1 LEYIFKI
8 KMSFLDMFYEFWAVK
23 LRVMTNQVT
32 NITRK
37 RGRPPG
43 PNSRAGD
50 GKNQSLIRALTLL
63 ERLSETPTGLNLTDL
78 SYQLGMPAATV
89 HRLLSTFEELDFVE
103 QDAEQGLWFV
113 GIKAF
118 TVGNAFLSRRDLV
131 ASARPHMHA
140 LVEQCGETVNLGVID
155 DGEVVFIS
163 QVESREVM
171 RMIVR
176 LGSRSP
182 IHASGVGKAL
192 LANMPEQR
200 VANILQRRGLAHYTD
215 HTIDNP
221 TQLREE
227 LEQVRQLGYALDDEE
242 HAVGLRC
249 VASAIFDE
257 NGQALAAI
265 SLSGPK
271 ARIVDNRLSELGNA
285 VRQTADEITQALG
298 GYRPA

>member
-1 LEYIFKI
+1 
-8 KMSFLDMFYEFWAVK
+8 
-23 LRVMTNQVT
+23 MTNPVT
-32 NITRK
+32 AITRK

-50 GKNQSLIRALTLL
+50 GRNQSLIRALNLL
-63 ERLSETPTGLNLTDL
+63 QRLSETPTGLNLTDL
-78 SYQLGMPAATV
+78 SYQLGMPTATV
-89 HRLLSTFEELDFVE
+89 HRLLSTFEELNFVE
-103 QDAEQGLWFV
+103 QDTDQGLWFV
-113 GIKAF
+113 GLKAF
-118 TVGNAFLSRRDLV
+118 TVGNAFLSRRDFV
-131 ASARPHMHA
+131 ASARPHMHS

-155 DGEVVFIS
+155 NGEAVFIG

-192 LANMPEQR
+192 LAHLPEQQLAR
-200 VANILQRRGLAHYTD
+200 ILQQRGLTRYTERS
-215 HTIDNP
+215 IDNP
-221 TQLREE
+221 AQLREE
-227 LEQVRQLGYALDDEE
+227 LERVRQLGYALDDEE

-249 VASAIFDE
+249 VAAAIFDQ

-271 ARIVDNRLSELGNA
+271 ARITDKRLDELGVA

-298 GYRPA
+298 GHRPY

>member
-1 LEYIFKI
+1 
-8 KMSFLDMFYEFWAVK
+8 MSFLDMFD
-23 LRVMTNQVT
+23 LNHTGRLCVMTNSVA

-43 PNSRAGD
+43 PNNRAGD
-50 GKNQSLIRALTLL
+50 GKNQSLTRALTLL
-63 ERLSETPTGLNLTDL
+63 ERLSETPAGLNLTDL

-89 HRLLSTFEELDFVE
+89 HRLLSTFEEFDFVE
-103 QDAEQGLWFV
+103 QDSEQGLWFV
-113 GIKAF
+113 GLKAF
-118 TVGNAFLSRRDLV
+118 TVGNAFLSRRDFV

-163 QVESREVM
+163 QVESQEVM

-200 VANILQRRGLAHYTD
+200 VANILQRRGLARYTD
-215 HTIDNP
+215 HSIVNP
-221 TQLREE
+221 TRLREE

-271 ARIVDNRLSELGNA
+271 ARIVDGRLSELGNA
-285 VRQTADEITQALG
+285 IRQTADEVTQALG
-298 GYRPA
+298 GYRPT

>member
-1 LEYIFKI
+1 
-8 KMSFLDMFYEFWAVK
+8 MNN
-23 LRVMTNQVT
+23 TVT
-32 NITRK
+32 SIGRK

-43 PNSRAGD
+43 SKSRASD
-50 GKNQSLIRALTLL
+50 GKNQSLTRALTLL
-63 ERLSETPTGLNLTDL
+63 ERLSESPKGMHLTEL

-103 QDAEQGLWFV
+103 QDEAQGLWFI
-113 GIKAF
+113 GLKTFI
-118 TVGNAFLSRRDLV
+118 VGNAFLHRRDFV
-131 ASARPHMHA
+131 ASARPYMHA
-140 LVEQCGETVNLGVID
+140 LVEHCGETVNLGVID

-182 IHASGVGKAL
+182 VHASGVGKAL
-192 LANMPEQR
+192 LASMPAQG
-200 VANILQRRGLAHYTD
+200 VARILQRRGLARYTD
-215 HTIDNP
+215 HTIVSPASLND
-221 TQLREE
+221 E
-227 LEQVRQLGYALDDEE
+227 LEQIRQQGYALDDEE

-249 VASAIFDE
+249 VAAPIFDE

-271 ARIVDNRLSELGNA
+271 ARIVDSRLGELGNSI
-285 VRQTADEITQALG
+285 RQTATEITRELG
-298 GYRPA
+298 GRIPVNRD

>member
-1 LEYIFKI
+1 
-8 KMSFLDMFYEFWAVK
+8 MFLLNHAGK
-23 LRVMTNQVT
+23 LRNMPNSVT
-32 NITRK
+32 HIIRK

-63 ERLSETPTGLNLTDL
+63 ERLSAAPGGVNLTDL
-78 SYQLGMPAATV
+78 SQQLGMPAATV

-103 QDAEQGLWFV
+103 QDAKLGLWFV
-113 GIKAF
+113 GLKAF
-118 TVGNAFLSRRDLV
+118 TVGNAFLNRRDFV
-131 ASARPHMHA
+131 ASARPHMHR

-155 DGEVVFIS
+155 QGEVVFIS

-192 LANMPEQR
+192 LASMSEQQ
-200 VANILQRRGLAHYTD
+200 VTSILQLRGLARYTD
-215 HTIDNP
+215 YTIDSP
-221 TQLREE
+221 AALREE
-227 LEQVRQLGYALDDEE
+227 LEQVRQQGYALDDEE

-249 VASAIFDE
+249 VAAPIFDE

-271 ARIVDNRLSELGNA
+271 ARIVDSRLSELGNA
-285 VRQTADEITQALG
+285 IRQTAVEITQVLG
-298 GYRPA
+298 GRMPADQG

>member
-1 LEYIFKI
+1 
-8 KMSFLDMFYEFWAVK
+8 MSFLDMFQINQAGK
-23 LRVMTNQVT
+23 LRVMPNSVT
-32 NITRK
+32 NIVRK

-43 PNSRAGD
+43 PNARAGD

-63 ERLSETPTGLNLTDL
+63 ERLSEAPGGVSLTDL
-78 SYQLGMPAATV
+78 SQQLGMPAATV
-89 HRLLSTFEELDFVE
+89 HRLLSTFEEFDFVE
-103 QDAEQGLWFV
+103 QDAEPGMWFIGL
-113 GIKAF
+113 KAF
-118 TVGNAFLSRRDLV
+118 TVGNAFLKRRDFV
-131 ASARPHMHA
+131 ASARPHMHR

-155 DGEVVFIS
+155 QGEVVFIS
-163 QVESREVM
+163 QVESQEVM

-200 VANILQRRGLAHYTD
+200 VAGILQRRGLERYTD

-221 TQLREE
+221 AALRKE
-227 LEQVRQLGYALDDEE
+227 LEQVRQQGYALDDEE

-249 VASAIFDE
+249 IASPIFDE

-271 ARIVDNRLSELGNA
+271 ARIVDNRVSELGNA
-285 VRQTADEITQALG
+285 IHQTAVEITQVLG
-298 GYRPA
+298 GRIPVDQG

>member
-1 LEYIFKI
+1 
-8 KMSFLDMFYEFWAVK
+8 
-23 LRVMTNQVT
+23 MTSTVT

-43 PNSRAGD
+43 SKNRPGD
-50 GKNQSLIRALTLL
+50 GKNQSLTRALTLL
-63 ERLSETPTGLNLTDL
+63 ERLAESPKGLHLTDL

-89 HRLLSTFEELDFVE
+89 HRLLNTFEEMNFVE

-113 GIKAF
+113 GLKAF
-118 TVGNAFLSRRDLV
+118 TVGNAFLNRRDF
-131 ASARPHMHA
+131 AAIARPHMET

-182 IHASGVGKAL
+182 IHASGVGKAM
-192 LANMPEQR
+192 LANMSEQR
-200 VANILQRRGLAHYTD
+200 IARILERRGLARFTEK
-215 HTIDNP
+215 TIDNP
-221 TQLREE
+221 ALLRDE
-227 LEQVRQLGYALDDEE
+227 LEQVRQRGYALDDEE

-271 ARIVDNRLSELGNA
+271 ARIVDARLGELGYSI
-285 VRQTADEITQALG
+285 RQTADEITRELG
-298 GYRPA
+298 GYRPG

>member
-1 LEYIFKI
+1 
-8 KMSFLDMFYEFWAVK
+8 
-23 LRVMTNQVT
+23 MTSTVT

-43 PNSRAGD
+43 SKNRPGD
-50 GKNQSLIRALTLL
+50 GKNQSLTRALTLL
-63 ERLSETPTGLNLTDL
+63 ERLAESPKGLHLTDL

-89 HRLLSTFEELDFVE
+89 HRLLNTFEEMNFVE

-113 GIKAF
+113 GLKAF
-118 TVGNAFLSRRDLV
+118 TVGNAFLNRRDFV
-131 ASARPHMHA
+131 AIARPHMET

-182 IHASGVGKAL
+182 IHASGVGKAM
-192 LANMPEQR
+192 LANMSEQR
-200 VANILQRRGLAHYTD
+200 IARILERRGLARFTEK
-215 HTIDNP
+215 TIDNP
-221 TQLREE
+221 ALLRDE
-227 LEQVRQLGYALDDEE
+227 LEQVRQRGYALDDEE

-271 ARIVDNRLSELGNA
+271 ARIVDARLGELGYSI
-285 VRQTADEITQALG
+285 RQTADEITRELG
-298 GYRPA
+298 GYRPG

>member
-1 LEYIFKI
+1 
-8 KMSFLDMFYEFWAVK
+8 MSNAV
-23 LRVMTNQVT
+23 TP
-32 NITRK
+32 IARK

-43 PNSRAGD
+43 PNNRAGD
-50 GKNQSLIRALTLL
+50 GRNQSLTRALTLL
-63 ERLSETPTGLNLTDL
+63 ERLSETPSGLSLTDL
-78 SYQLGMPAATV
+78 SYQLGMPTATV
-89 HRLLSTFEELDFVE
+89 HRLLSTFEEFGFIE

-113 GIKAF
+113 GLKAF
-118 TVGNAFLSRRDLV
+118 TVGNAFLHRRDIV
-131 ASARPHMHA
+131 ASARPHMQA

-155 DGEVVFIS
+155 DGEAVFIS
-163 QVESREVM
+163 QVESREMM

-192 LANMPEQR
+192 LAHLPEQQLAR
-200 VANILQRRGLAHYTD
+200 ILQQRGLTRYTERS
-215 HTIDNP
+215 IDNP
-221 TQLREE
+221 AQLREE
-227 LEQVRQLGYALDDEE
+227 LERVRQLGYALDDEE

-249 VASAIFDE
+249 VAAAIFDQ

-271 ARIVDNRLSELGNA
+271 ARITDKRLDELGVA

-298 GYRPA
+298 GHRPY